1 MAHEV
6 VVVGGGFGGLTVAAL
21 LAARGVD
28 VCLLERDSVL
38 GGCAANV
45 HTSGYS
51 FEPGMGLYSGWEP
64 EGIFDRV
71 FSELTIA
78 KPEVLKVD
86 LAYVVRLP
94 DKSEVA
100 LTGNKLGFE
109 ENLIGVFPECAN
121 EAVKLYRSLE
131 SLGRSVRHA
140 FVKAPDLQTAPA
152 QKKIAA
158 FFPNVRRGLQANRAA
173 SEPFSAQVNQ
183 TSPRFRRFLDIQL
196 AEFGQTS
203 VDQSSH
209 LFAALILSSALD
221 PMFTIPGGASALADV
236 LANSVRASG
245 GKIRL
250 DTPVL
255 RLARDSV
262 GKITG
267 VDLLSGETV
276 QASRAIVSN
285 LTVWDTYGK
294 LVGLSQTPT
303 DVRKQLDSLTGFG
316 AYLILASMKSAA
328 AKGLPCDRIL
338 TLSDWQEGRPY
349 DAAETQLT
357 FAVASEFDQ
366 RTPDGER
373 AVTIHAIT
381 DANDWFGF
389 HEDESE
395 HERQDQKMLEECW
408 TRLHTALPELGS
420 DIEIIETATPQTYYQ
435 QTRRKLGQV
444 GGVHQMARPN
454 PPALLGH
461 RTSIPNF
468 FRVGDTTFPGGGLA
482 SVAQSALIVANILT
496 S

>member
-45 HTSGYS
+45 QTSGYT

-64 EGIFDRV
+64 GGIFDRV
-71 FSELTIA
+71 FAELRIPR
-78 KPEVLKVD
+78 PEVLKVD
-86 LAYVVRLP
+86 PAYVVRLP
-94 DKSEVA
+94 DKSEIE
-100 LTGNKLGFE
+100 LTSNKSAFE
-109 ENLIGVFPECAN
+109 ESLVRIFPECAD

-131 SLGRSVRHA
+131 SLGGSVRRA
-140 FVKAPDLQTAPA
+140 FVKAPDLQTVPA
-152 QKKIAA
+152 QKKITA
-158 FFPNVRRGLQANRAA
+158 FFPDVRKGLQVNRAA
-173 SEPFSAQVNQ
+173 SEPFSALVSQ
-183 TSPRFRRFLDIQL
+183 TSPRFRRFLDVQL
-196 AEFGQTS
+196 AASGQAS

-221 PMFTIPGGASALADV
+221 PMFTIRGGASSLADV

-294 LVGLSQTPT
+294 LVGLSQTPMH
-303 DVRKQLDSLTGFG
+303 VRKQLDSLTAFG
-316 AYLILASMKSAA
+316 AYLIFASMKSAA
-328 AKGLPCDRIL
+328 ARRLPCERIL
-338 TLSDWQEGRPY
+338 TLSDWQEGRTY
-349 DAAETQLT
+349 DATDAQLT
-357 FAVASEFDQ
+357 FAMSPEFDQ
-366 RTPDGER
+366 RAPDGER

-381 DANDWFGF
+381 EASDWFGF

-395 HERQDQKMLEECW
+395 HERQDQKMLEDCW
-408 TRLHTALPELGS
+408 SRLHTALPELGS
-420 DIEIIETATPQTYYQ
+420 DIEIIETATPQTYYL

-444 GGVHQMARPN
+444 GGVHQMASPN
-454 PPALLGH
+454 PPPLLGH
-461 RTSIPNF
+461 RTSIPNL
-468 FRVGDTTFPGGGLA
+468 FRVGDTTFPGAGLA
-482 SVAQSALIVANILT
+482 SVAQSALIVANLI
-496 S
+496 SG